1 MNFITVFNS
10 NQSFQISI
18 VKNLFDRE
26 KINYRIPDEFMDSA
40 AGIGGL
46 GINGMHVQVLEEDVM
61 RAKVILKDAGFN

>member
-46 GINGMHVQVLEEDVM
+46 GINGMHVQVLEEDVV

>member
-18 VKNLFDRE
+18 VRNLFDRE

-46 GINGMHVQVLEEDVM
+46 GINGMHVQVLEEDVV